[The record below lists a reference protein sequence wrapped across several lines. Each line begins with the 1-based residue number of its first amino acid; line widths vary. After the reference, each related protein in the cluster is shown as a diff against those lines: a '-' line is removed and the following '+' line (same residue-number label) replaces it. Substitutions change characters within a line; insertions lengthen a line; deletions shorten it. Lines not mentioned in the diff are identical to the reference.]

1 MCRIGGVNVWLSFF
15 FGGNTFDSSWF
26 SLVWWFLLSGRHYSF
41 LMDQDALR
49 QQGEVYIRKTK
60 LTGFPKRSIHLPDR
74 VHLSIYGLHINLAF
88 SEIIYPFCS
97 LLCEHQYVGSTNWTA
112 GSTCAIGASSDA
124 QRQDEWLQQL
134 WPFPIHGQATLQ
146 AHTKLI
152 DHVYPGCSNG
162 VADENL
168 TA

>member
-1 MCRIGGVNVWLSFF
+1 VKELNNRFQLCVGSEVWMCDYLFL
-15 FGGNTFDSSWF
+15 GGNTFDSSWF

-112 GSTCAIGASSDA
+112 GRTDPSPSMDK
-124 QRQDEWLQQL
+124 
-134 WPFPIHGQATLQ
+134 PHF
-146 AHTKLI
+146 KLI
-152 DHVYPGCSNG
+152 PNWSIMHIQ
-162 VADENL
+162 VAAMELRMRKL
-168 TA
+168 TT